1 VLTAT
6 AIYHATAID
15 LPKWALK
22 AMDKIRRGFLWR
34 GRKEANGGHC
44 LVAWSKVT
52 RPKELGGLGISD
64 LQNLNWALRVR
75 WLWLRKTDS
84 SKPWADL
91 PMQSNDIVQFI
102 FSISMASEV
111 GDRRDT
117 LFWQDR
123 WLLGQRLEDL
133 ALLWLLWFLNVLLTK
148 GQWWRL

>member
-1 VLTAT
+1 
-6 AIYHATAID
+6 
-15 LPKWALK
+15 
-22 AMDKIRRGFLWR
+22 M
-34 GRKEANGGHC
+34 
-44 LVAWSKVT
+44 AWSKVT